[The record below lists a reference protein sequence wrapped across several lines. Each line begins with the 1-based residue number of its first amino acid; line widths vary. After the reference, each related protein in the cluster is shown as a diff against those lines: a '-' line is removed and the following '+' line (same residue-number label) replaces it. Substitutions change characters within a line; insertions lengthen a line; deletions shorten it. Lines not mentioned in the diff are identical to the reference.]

1 MPNWCANTVT
11 LEHDD
16 PAMIKRAEDA
26 FAAGRFLQE
35 FVPCSKEEYD
45 YQFCVTEWGTKW
57 DVGNSDGINDV
68 QENSIVLY
76 FDSAWA
82 PPTAAYAK
90 MLTMGFRIYADYHE
104 PGMAFAG
111 VWDNGSDD
119 YYEYGDMTSE
129 EIIETLPSDLDY
141 TYGISDSAILY
152 EEENEE
158 EIEEDSINLD
168 VNNTGNKW

>member
-1 MPNWCANTVT
+1 
-11 LEHDD
+11 
-16 PAMIKRAEDA
+16 MIKRAEAA
-26 FAAGRFLQE
+26 FADNRFLAE
-35 FVPCSKEEYD
+35 FVPLPTGEWDYD
-45 YQFCVTEWGTKW
+45 WCINEWGTKW
-57 DVGNSDGINDV
+57 DVGNGDGINDM

-90 MLTMGFRIYADYHE
+90 MLAMGFRIYADYYE

-141 TYGISDSAILY
+141 TYGISDQVA
-152 EEENEE
+152 EWEAEQ
-158 EIEEDSINLD
+158 EEDPEEDDTNLD